1 MKGIVLIFHS
11 PCIVRDVQNLHQR
24 DDDSATLTYICM
36 FQCPHI
42 IGTITTHQGCKT
54 KRFKGYNNKL
64 FLFWCDPCK
73 DRYVRQNLV
82 QELFMV
88 IAQECQALR
97 REENHYMG
105 MEIC

>member
-1 MKGIVLIFHS
+1 
-11 PCIVRDVQNLHQR
+11 
-24 DDDSATLTYICM
+24 
-36 FQCPHI
+36 
-42 IGTITTHQGCKT
+42 
-54 KRFKGYNNKL
+54 
-64 FLFWCDPCK
+64 
-73 DRYVRQNLV
+73 VRQNLV